1 MCTGVRFTGSDGEMY
16 FGRNLDWSCGYG
28 ERVRVMPKGF
38 PASYR
43 FMDDA
48 PAAHA
53 AIGMCV
59 DFNNYPMF
67 FDCGNDA
74 GLAVAG
80 LNFPG
85 YAAYADA
92 PAEGR
97 TNVCAF
103 EFPLWVAAN
112 FSNVAEVEAALAS
125 VTIVG
130 ASAGEGLGV
139 SYLHWIIGDAERSIV
154 VESRADG
161 MHVLD
166 DPVDVLANQPSLEW
180 HLENLRGYITAT
192 NDFPATA
199 KWRAADLAPYGAGAG
214 MRGIPGDC
222 YSPSRFVKAAYLNAN
237 YPEKAGEH
245 DNVIR
250 MLHTLEGVAMVEGA
264 ARMGNGDFE
273 KTLYTS
279 CFSAKTGTYY
289 YTTYDD
295 PAIRHV
301 SLADAAG
308 APADKLV
315 CPDPSREW

>member
-43 FMDDA
+43 FMDGA

-85 YAAYADA
+85 YAAY
-92 PAEGR
+92 
-97 TNVCAF
+97 
-103 EFPLWVAAN
+103 
-112 FSNVAEVEAALAS
+112 AEVEAALAS

-192 NDFPATA
+192 NGFPATA

-214 MRGIPGDC
+214 MRLLL
-222 YSPSRFVKAAYLNAN
+222 A
-237 YPEKAGEH
+237 
-245 DNVIR
+245 
-250 MLHTLEGVAMVEGA
+250 
-264 ARMGNGDFE
+264 
-273 KTLYTS
+273 
-279 CFSAKTGTYY
+279 
-289 YTTYDD
+289 
-295 PAIRHV
+295 V
-301 SLADAAG
+301 SLREGRLPQRQLPREGRRARQRDSHAAHARGRCHGGGRGPHGQRRLREDALHELLLG
-308 APADKLV
+308 QDGHVLLHHL
-315 CPDPSREW
+315 R

>member
-112 FSNVAEVEAALAS
+112 FSNVAEVEAALAD

-130 ASAGEGLGV
+130 ASAE
-139 SYLHWIIGDAERSIV
+139 IG
-154 VESRADG
+154 RA
-161 MHVLD
+161 HV
-166 DPVDVLANQPSLEW
+166 
-180 HLENLRGYITAT
+180 
-192 NDFPATA
+192 
-199 KWRAADLAPYGAGAG
+199 
-214 MRGIPGDC
+214 
-222 YSPSRFVKAAYLNAN
+222 
-237 YPEKAGEH
+237 
-245 DNVIR
+245 
-250 MLHTLEGVAMVEGA
+250 
-264 ARMGNGDFE
+264 
-273 KTLYTS
+273 
-279 CFSAKTGTYY
+279 
-289 YTTYDD
+289 
-295 PAIRHV
+295 
-301 SLADAAG
+301 
-308 APADKLV
+308 
-315 CPDPSREW
+315 